1 MKLNNGF
8 VHQTEQYAI
17 QRLGTQNMVANI
29 LLCLDSIPYFLKCV
43 YTLSLFFNIFSTINS
58 FIFLYFFTAWDNLDK
73 VIRGNRID
81 AILVKFVSKMALFRQ
96 SKMVLHM
103 YMSSLHPVV
112 NNNLCLCKLS
122 QTKREIMPDTTKTT
136 LCWQSHL

>member
-8 VHQTEQYAI
+8 VQQTEQYAV

-43 YTLSLFFNIFSTINS
+43 YTLSLFWNIFSTINS
-58 FIFLYFFTAWDNLDK
+58 FI
-73 VIRGNRID
+73 IRGNRID

-103 YMSSLHPVV
+103 YMSSLHPVI

>member
-43 YTLSLFFNIFSTINS
+43 YTLSLFLNIFSTINS
-58 FIFLYFFTAWDNLDK
+58 FI
-73 VIRGNRID
+73 IRGNRID

-122 QTKREIMPDTTKTT
+122 QTKREIMPYTTKTT

>member
-43 YTLSLFFNIFSTINS
+43 YTLSLF
-58 FIFLYFFTAWDNLDK
+58 L
-73 VIRGNRID
+73 IRGNRID

-122 QTKREIMPDTTKTT
+122 QTKREIMPYTTKTT

>member
-8 VHQTEQYAI
+8 VQQTEQYAV

-29 LLCLDSIPYFLKCV
+29 LLCLYSIPYFSKCV
-43 YTLSLFFNIFSTINS
+43 LP
-58 FIFLYFFTAWDNLDK
+58 
-73 VIRGNRID
+73 GNRTD